1 LDRIVARA
9 AELRAALE
17 LARAA
22 GVTKLFNTRRTVM
35 HIKSMVILSVAAM
48 APMSASASAATLAAA
63 MMPLNIR
70 SGPGPQ
76 YSVIGAIPA
85 RGHATI
91 IGCVQGSLWC
101 QVSFNGRQG
110 WAYSQY
116 LTAQFSGRSLI
127 VAEHLNDIAPTVTY
141 RQPVETVGAAVAAP
155 AVTETLVAPPAGGP
169 LVVVPPPATV
179 GDYVVN
185 HPVTPVYLNG
195 EVVEGVGLPQ
205 DVALAP
211 IPGSDY
217 DYAYVNNVP
226 VLVEPTTRR
235 VEYLYR

>member
-1 LDRIVARA
+1 MR
-9 AELRAALE
+9 
-17 LARAA
+17 
-22 GVTKLFNTRRTVM
+22 
-35 HIKSMVILSVAAM
+35 IKSMVFSVAA
-48 APMSASASAATLAAA
+48 AAAAMSAPASAATIAAA
-63 MMPLNIR
+63 TTPLNIR

-76 YSVIGAIPA
+76 YSIVGAIPA
-85 RGHATI
+85 RGQATI
-91 IGCVQGSLWC
+91 IGCIEGSLWC

-116 LTAQFSGRSLI
+116 MTAQVSGRSLI
-127 VAEHLNDIAPTVTY
+127 VAEHLNDIAPAVTY
-141 RQPVETVGAAVAAP
+141 RPPVETVGTAVATP
-155 AVTETLVAPPAGGP
+155 AITETLVAPPASAP
-169 LVVVPPPATV
+169 LVVAPPPATV
-179 GDYVVN
+179 GEYVIS

-211 IPGSDY
+211 VPGSDY